1 MGLLNKLLRSRTTQ
15 AKPASPVRGEPPDVP
30 DSQPSS
36 TLDSHFTRDDYA
48 DTVSSM
54 ADTVPAE
61 LSFDTDTEEGDYSE
75 FGPSQFGDSS
85 VAPLGSDK
93 TESNA
98 GGKLHAGS
106 NQRRAA
112 RVDPRPGTRV
122 LIIDESFALISG
134 LRRLM
139 RQNKLEPI
147 EAVGGERGLE
157 LAFSMAPELIFLAVA
172 MPGLSGFNTLRAL
185 RRDPRTRDVPVIM
198 MSANAQATEASYLQ
212 RMGAD
217 DFMVKP
223 FSRADVFLR
232 IEKLLDDDRIPR
244 RAGTAASSDTDDGV
258 ATS

>member
-1 MGLLNKLLRSRTTQ
+1 MGLLKKILRSRNTRAEPQVPT
-15 AKPASPVRGEPPDVP
+15 SGERSD
-30 DSQPSS
+30 DSKSWSGSHLTSS
-36 TLDSHFTRDDYA
+36 GYA
-48 DTVSSM
+48 DLDNSM
-54 ADTVPAE
+54 ANTVPAE
-61 LSFDTDTEEGDYSE
+61 LNFDLDIQHDEYSE

-85 VAPLGSDK
+85 AAPLSADAL
-93 TESNA
+93 EANA
-98 GGKLHAGS
+98 AGA
-106 NQRRAA
+106 NLRRAVRA
-112 RVDPRPGTRV
+112 NPRAGTRV

-198 MSANAQATEASYLQ
+198 MSTNAQATEASYVQ

-232 IEKLLDDDRIPR
+232 IEKLLDGDRIPR
-244 RAGTAASSDTDDGV
+244 RAGAAASRATDGP
-258 ATS
+258 AAS